1 MNAANVAINHKAGYE
16 LLEVR
21 NGTGLR
27 PMHRLG
33 DRAPEGT
40 IKAVRREATE
50 ILTKARGEEG
60 LVIRENAQKL
70 GEELLGCWGPEGAG
84 WKELQKIID
93 VVN

>member
-1 MNAANVAINHKAGYE
+1 MNAVNVAINHKAGYE

-40 IKAVRREATE
+40 IEAVRREATE

-60 LVIRENAQKL
+60 LAIRKNAQKL
-70 GEELLGCWGPEGAG
+70 GEELLNYWGPDGTG